1 MIRSAMMTNLI
12 IAVRP
17 KVAVHISIMTGMAH
31 VLVRRNVAA
40 EAAKQAKVAIYPIN
54 AASRVRPWGS
64 LSIFCLLESR

>member
-31 VLVRRNVAA
+31 VLVLW
-40 EAAKQAKVAIYPIN
+40 KVAVEEAMHAKFAI
-54 AASRVRPWGS
+54 
-64 LSIFCLLESR
+64 